1 MKKSLKVFA
10 FACSFS
16 LVLGLSSC
24 SNGSDLDSRENSG
37 SSSGETSGGT
47 TSGGTTTGGAT
58 TGGTT
63 TGGGTSGTHITSQ
76 VIKSGLK
83 FDFSNAKAIAAV
95 DKENSGRAAYSIN
108 SRAATPDS
116 SVDDSPLLKILE
128 DGKFESALTLADN
141 ANLANIKEIYK
152 SPLEGSNDIF
162 IVFDGTSSFYDEQVT
177 VDENGKT
184 VSSNSVYK
192 TLGQLVCIHED
203 NTIAD
208 ILKIEG
214 STNSYDTWQNYLS
227 LETDK
232 GVVFDAAG
240 NLYYMARKWNS
251 SGDMSIVYK
260 FDPKTN
266 EITELTASVSGTN
279 YSSFKITKDGKI
291 IFVQGQRDGSGSSA
305 TFLRAI
311 PVDDPNNFSSIY
323 YSSGNSWDFGVLDWV
338 YDEKNEV
345 IYYVPRDKG
354 LYKAERSGNSFKT
367 GELLGTSTG
376 SELNAGRYF
385 ESNYIYV
392 ANWSAQ
398 EYSFNHGNGDVSFKL
413 VDAYG
418 NLIPENAVRC
428 IIEYFANFIDH
439 KSDSAKDIH
448 LTTAEVDI
456 RFDVFKN
463 IEGYEDIYTAT
474 KGLKNAEVIKA
485 LDTFKLRNLLHDVFD
500 SRHGYYGSAKNYISK
515 TSVYKHNFFA
525 DILYVKGTDTL
536 LCNSDEPVNSSTE
549 VKGSEYF
556 KKKGEYY
563 LSWASLYDVLSV
575 PFMQGFSSV
584 WDKNDNLVFKK
595 SDGSIDYSVILK
607 DAFSKCYTHGEKEF
621 RLDIFKD
628 DETYG
633 ALYSDLTDEEALKW
647 IIEDD
652 ERLFWFGNAFSGEWD
667 SAKNFTDLFFIK
679 GTNEPAYKQSLKDVC
694 YSRNYGEVIKDY
706 TVNSDG
712 SLWARYTN
720 TSSSGGSEDKYFYF
734 VQITDSDGCLIND
747 FNEVNLPAGKVSQTI
762 ENDGALY
769 MKYSLLDSNGG
780 ESGFHQIYKVNF
792 ADGAYVNMFKNVPN
806 NEKLEVISYSV
817 GADRLYYSAVRGTSV
832 ENGVVS
838 TVTNE
843 YNPLEITKKLSAI
856 YTF

>member
-10 FACSFS
+10 VVCSIAFF
-16 LVLGLSSC
+16 LGLSAC
-24 SNGSDLDSRENSG
+24 STGSDSDSGENSG
-37 SSSGETSGGT
+37 SNSGGSSGGT
-47 TSGGTTTGGAT
+47 T

-63 TGGGTSGTHITSQ
+63 TGGGTSGSHTTSQ

-95 DKENSGRAAYSIN
+95 DKDSSGRAAYSIN
-108 SRAATPDS
+108 SRAVTTDS

-152 SPLEGSNDIF
+152 SPLEDSNDIF
-162 IVFDGTSSFYDEQVT
+162 IVFDETSSFYDEQVT
-177 VDENGKT
+177 VDENGNT
-184 VSSNSVYK
+184 ISSNTVQK

-208 ILKIEG
+208 ILKIG
-214 STNSYDTWQNYLS
+214 DSDNSWDYYQNYLS

-232 GVVFDAAG
+232 GVIFDAAG

-251 SGDMSIVYK
+251 TGDMSVVYK

-291 IFVQGQRDGSGSSA
+291 IFVEGSRWNSNSST

-311 PVDDPNNFSSIY
+311 PVDNPNNFSNIY
-323 YSSGNSWDFGVLDWV
+323 YSSDGSGLYSWV
-338 YDEKNEV
+338 YDEVNEV
-345 IYYVPRDKG
+345 MYYVTYDG
-354 LYKAERSGNSFKT
+354 LYKAERSGDSFKD
-367 GELLGTSTG
+367 GELLGTSTRLNL
-376 SELNAGRYF
+376 SEYDYF
-385 ESNYIYV
+385 S
-392 ANWSAQ
+392 
-398 EYSFNHGNGDVSFKL
+398 GSFKNIAVWRTEEVSYYENNEEIIL
-413 VDAYG
+413 KFIDDNG
-418 NLIPENAVRC
+418 NLIPENVVKY
-428 IIEYFANFIDH
+428 IIECCAYINSSNHTRLSIDN
-439 KSDSAKDIH
+439 I
-448 LTTAEVDI
+448 DI
-456 RFDVFKN
+456 RFDLFKN
-463 IEGYEDIYTAT
+463 IEGFEDIYKAA
-474 KGLKNAEVIKA
+474 KGLKNAEAIKA
-485 LDTFKLRNLLHDVFD
+485 LDTVKLRDLFDFVFD
-500 SRHGYYGSAKNYISK
+500 DNYGYYGSRKNYISK
-515 TSVYKHNFFA
+515 SYSYKHNFLA
-525 DILYVKGTDTL
+525 DILYVKDSDTL

-549 VKGSEYF
+549 VKGTEYF
-556 KKKGEYY
+556 RKKGDYY
-563 LSWASLYDVLSV
+563 SNDGDVTSLFGIAY
-575 PFMQGFSSV
+575 QTYGFFSIC
-584 WDKNDNLVFKK
+584 DNFKK
-595 SDGSIDYSVILK
+595 QDGSVDYSAILK

-621 RLDIFKD
+621 RLNTFKD
-628 DETYG
+628 DKIYG
-633 ALYSDLTDEEALKW
+633 SLYSDLTDEEVLKW

-652 ERLFWFGNAFSGEWD
+652 ERLFWFGNAFCECRTTDGKLVSGG
-667 SAKNFTDLFFIK
+667 KNFSDFFFIK
-679 GTNEPAYKQSLKDVC
+679 GTDEPAYKQTKQSVSYSSL
-694 YSRNYGEVIKDY
+694 NDY
-706 TVNSDG
+706 TIDSDG

-720 TSSSGGSEDKYFYF
+720 TTSSWGSEDKYFYF

-747 FNEVNLPAGKVSQTI
+747 FNEVNLPEGKVSQTI

-769 MKYSLLDSNGG
+769 MKYSLLDSNGN
-780 ESGFHQIYKVNF
+780 ETGFQQIYKVNF
-792 ADGAYVNMFKNVPN
+792 ADGNYVNMFKNVPN
-806 NEKLEVISYSV
+806 NERLEVVSYSV

>member
-37 SSSGETSGGT
+37 SSSGESSGGTTSGGT
-47 TSGGTTTGGAT
+47 TTGGTTTGGAT

-63 TGGGTSGTHITSQ
+63 AGGGTSGTHITSQ

-177 VDENGKT
+177 VDENGNT

-208 ILKIEG
+208 ILKINDSE
-214 STNSYDTWQNYLS
+214 NSYDTWQNYLS

-232 GVVFDAAG
+232 GVMFDAAG

-367 GELLGTSTG
+367 GELIGTSTG

-385 ESNYIYV
+385 SSDSINV
-392 ANWSAQ
+392 ADWRAN
-398 EYSFNHGNGDVSFKL
+398 EVSYWVNNEEIILRFI
-413 VDAYG
+413 DDNE
-418 NLIPENAVRC
+418 NLIPENVARY
-428 IIEYFANFIDH
+428 IIEACACG
-439 KSDSAKDIH
+439 SSAKYGCLSIED
-448 LTTAEVDI
+448 VDI

-463 IEGYEDIYTAT
+463 IEGYEDIYNAT
-474 KGLKNAEVIKA
+474 KGLKNAEAIKA
-485 LDTFKLRNLLHDVFD
+485 LDTFKLRNLFYDVFD
-500 SRHGYYGSAKNYISK
+500 YSHGYYGYTKNYISK
-515 TSVYKHNFFA
+515 SSAYKHNLLA
-525 DILYVKGTDTL
+525 DILYVKDSDTL
-536 LCNSDEPVNSSTE
+536 LCNSDEPINSSTE

-556 KKKGEYY
+556 GKNGDYSKDGNISVFSTQYKQGF
-563 LSWASLYDVLSV
+563 LSV
-575 PFMQGFSSV
+575 S
-584 WDKNDNLVFKK
+584 NNYKK
-595 SDGSIDYSVILK
+595 SDGSVDCSAILK
-607 DAFSKCYTHGEKEF
+607 NAFSNCYTHGEKEF
-621 RLDIFKD
+621 RLDTFKD
-628 DETYG
+628 DGTYG

-667 SAKNFTDLFFIK
+667 GNKYVSAKNFTDLFFIK

-720 TSSSGGSEDKYFYF
+720 TNSSWSSEEDKYFYF

-747 FNEVNLPAGKVSQTI
+747 FNEVNLPSGKVSQTI

-769 MKYSLLDSNGG
+769 MKYSLLTSNGG
-780 ESGFHQIYKVNF
+780 ETGFHQIYKVNF

>member
-1 MKKSLKVFA
+1 M
-10 FACSFS
+10 
-16 LVLGLSSC
+16 
-24 SNGSDLDSRENSG
+24 
-37 SSSGETSGGT
+37 
-47 TSGGTTTGGAT
+47 
-58 TGGTT
+58 
-63 TGGGTSGTHITSQ
+63 
-76 VIKSGLK
+76 
-83 FDFSNAKAIAAV
+83 
-95 DKENSGRAAYSIN
+95 
-108 SRAATPDS
+108 
-116 SVDDSPLLKILE
+116 
-128 DGKFESALTLADN
+128 
-141 ANLANIKEIYK
+141 
-152 SPLEGSNDIF
+152 EGSNDIF
-162 IVFDGTSSFYDEQVT
+162 IVFDGTSSFYDEQIT

-266 EITELTASVSGTN
+266 ELTELTASVSGTN

-354 LYKAERSGNSFKT
+354 LYKAERNGNSFKT

-385 ESNYIYV
+385 ESNNIFV
-392 ANWSAQ
+392 VDWSSGDFYCYASGN
-398 EYSFNHGNGDVSFKL
+398 ESIKIIDGNGR
-413 VDAYG
+413 
-418 NLIPENAVRC
+418 LIPENVVKY
-428 IIEYFANFIDH
+428 IIEGCVYNINSSKHINVYVD
-439 KSDSAKDIH
+439 D
-448 LTTAEVDI
+448 VDI

-474 KGLKNAEVIKA
+474 KGLKNAEAIKA
-485 LDTFKLRNLLHDVFD
+485 LDTFKIRNLFYDVL
-500 SRHGYYGSAKNYISK
+500 SYSYGYYGYEKNYISK
-515 TSVYKHNFFA
+515 SSGFKHNFLA

-536 LCNSDEPVNSSTE
+536 LCNSNEPVNASSE
-549 VKGSEYF
+549 VKGSEVF
-556 KKKGEYY
+556 EKNGNYY
-563 LSWASLYDVLSV
+563 LYDGNISGLFNGKWNTGFLSV
-575 PFMQGFSSV
+575 F
-584 WDKNDNLVFKK
+584 DKNDNLVFKK
-595 SDGSIDYSVILK
+595 SDGSINYSVILK
-607 DAFSKCYTHGEKEF
+607 DSFSRCYTHGEKEF
-621 RLDIFKD
+621 RLDTFKD

-633 ALYSDLTDEEALKW
+633 VLYSDLTDEAALEW
-647 IIEDD
+647 ITEDD
-652 ERLFWFGNAFSGEWD
+652 ERLFWFGNAFSGEWG

-712 SLWARYTN
+712 SLWGRYTN
-720 TSSSGGSEDKYFYF
+720 TTSSYGSEDKYFYF

-769 MKYSLLDSNGG
+769 MKYSLLNSNGG
-780 ESGFHQIYKVNF
+780 ETGFHQIYKVNF
-792 ADGAYVNMFKNVPN
+792 ADGTYVNMFKNVPN

-817 GADRLYYSAVRGTSV
+817 GAERLYYSAVRGTSV

>member
-10 FACSFS
+10 VVCSIAFF
-16 LVLGLSSC
+16 LGLSAC
-24 SNGSDLDSRENSG
+24 SNGSDSDSGENSG
-37 SSSGETSGGT
+37 STSGGS
-47 TSGGTTTGGAT
+47 SGGTTTGGAT
-58 TGGTT
+58 TGG
-63 TGGGTSGTHITSQ
+63 GTSGSHTTSQ

-108 SRAATPDS
+108 SRVATPDS

-141 ANLANIKEIYK
+141 ANLATVKEIYK
-152 SPLEGSNDIF
+152 SPLEDSNDIF

-177 VDENGKT
+177 VDENGNT

-208 ILKIEG
+208 ILKINDSE
-214 STNSYDTWQNYLS
+214 NSWDTWQNYLS

-232 GVVFDAAG
+232 GVMFDAAG

-251 SGDMSIVYK
+251 SGDTSVVYK

-266 EITELTASVSGTN
+266 EITELTASVYGTE

-291 IFVQGQRDGSGSSA
+291 IFVQGSRYSSGSSA
-305 TFLRAI
+305 AFLRAI
-311 PVDDPNNFSSIY
+311 PVDDPNNFSNICYFSDG
-323 YSSGNSWDFGVLDWV
+323 SSLNSWV
-338 YDEKNEV
+338 YDEVNEV
-345 IYYVPRDKG
+345 MYYVTYDG
-354 LYKAERSGNSFKT
+354 LYKAERSGDSFKT
-367 GELLGTSTG
+367 GELIGESTG
-376 SELNAGRYF
+376 NYLFASNYF
-385 ESNYIYV
+385 NMSNYIYV
-392 ANWSAQ
+392 ADWYTGEHSYWKTDEKIILKFIDDN
-398 EYSFNHGNGDVSFKL
+398 DK
-413 VDAYG
+413 
-418 NLIPENAVRC
+418 LIPENVVRY
-428 IIEYFANFIDH
+428 IIEGCAYQNSENYIRLSVED
-439 KSDSAKDIH
+439 
-448 LTTAEVDI
+448 VDI

-474 KGLKNAEVIKA
+474 KGLKNAEAIKA
-485 LDTFKLRNLLHDVFD
+485 LDTFRLRNLFYDIFNY
-500 SRHGYYGSAKNYISK
+500 SYGYYGYTKNYINKS
-515 TSVYKHNFFA
+515 SGYKHNFLA
-525 DILYVKGTDTL
+525 DTLYVKDSDIL
-536 LCNSDEPVNSSTE
+536 LCNSDEPINSTTE

-556 KKKGEYY
+556 RKNGDYY
-563 LSWASLYDVLSV
+563 S
-575 PFMQGFSSV
+575 
-584 WDKNDNLVFKK
+584 
-595 SDGSIDYSVILK
+595 SDGSINVFSTQYKQGFLSVCDNFKKSNGSINYSAILK
-607 DAFSKCYTHGEKEF
+607 DAFSRCYTHGEKEF
-621 RLDIFKD
+621 RLGTFKD

-633 ALYSDLTDEEALKW
+633 ALYSDLTDEAALEW
-647 IIEDD
+647 ITEDD
-652 ERLFWFGNAFSGEWD
+652 ERLFWFGNAFAEFVA
-667 SAKNFTDLFFIK
+667 AKNFTDLFFIK
-679 GTNEPAYKQSLKDVC
+679 GTDEPAYKQTKESVSYSSL
-694 YSRNYGEVIKDY
+694 NDY

-720 TSSSGGSEDKYFYF
+720 TSSSWSSEDKYFYF

-747 FNEVNLPAGKVSQTI
+747 FNEVNLPVGKVSQTI
-762 ENDGALY
+762 EDNGALY
-769 MKYSLLDSNGG
+769 MKYSLLNSSGN
-780 ESGFHQIYKVNF
+780 ETGFHQIYKVNF

-806 NEKLEVISYSV
+806 NEKLEVVSYSV

-843 YNPLEITKKLSAI
+843 YNPLEVTKKLSAI

>member
-37 SSSGETSGGT
+37 SSSGESSGGT

-63 TGGGTSGTHITSQ
+63 AGGGTSGTHITSQ

-177 VDENGKT
+177 VDENGNT
-184 VSSNSVYK
+184 ISSDSVYK

-214 STNSYDTWQNYLS
+214 STNPYDTWQNYLS

-232 GVVFDAAG
+232 GVMFDAAG

-291 IFVQGQRDGSGSSA
+291 IFVQGSRYSSGSSA

-311 PVDDPNNFSSIY
+311 PVDDPNNFSNIY
-323 YSSGNSWDFGVLDWV
+323 YNSTDGSGLYSWV

-345 IYYVPRDKG
+345 MYYVPHNNG
-354 LYKAERSGNSFKT
+354 LYKAERSGDSFKS
-367 GELLGTSTG
+367 GNLIGTSTG

-385 ESNYIYV
+385 SSDSINV
-392 ANWSAQ
+392 ADWRAN
-398 EYSFNHGNGDVSFKL
+398 EKL
-413 VDAYG
+413 RFIDDNE
-418 NLIPENAVRC
+418 NLIPENVARY
-428 IIEYFANFIDH
+428 IIEDCACG
-439 KSDSAKDIH
+439 SSAKYGRLSIED
-448 LTTAEVDI
+448 VDI

-463 IEGYEDIYTAT
+463 IEGYEDIYNAT
-474 KGLKNAEVIKA
+474 KGLKNAEAIKA
-485 LDTFKLRNLLHDVFD
+485 LDTFKLRNLFYDVFD
-500 SRHGYYGSAKNYISK
+500 YRHGYYGYTKNYISK
-515 TSVYKHNFFA
+515 SSAYKHNLLS
-525 DILYVKGTDTL
+525 DILYVKDSDTL
-536 LCNSDEPVNSSTE
+536 LCNSDEPINSSTE
-549 VKGSEYF
+549 VKGTEYF
-556 KKKGEYY
+556 DKTGDYY
-563 LSWASLYDVLSV
+563 SNDGNISV
-575 PFMQGFSSV
+575 FSTQSEQGFLSI

-595 SDGSIDYSVILK
+595 SDGSVDYSVILK
-607 DAFSKCYTHGEKEF
+607 DAFSRCYTHGEKEF
-621 RLDIFKD
+621 RLDTFKD
-628 DETYG
+628 DGTYG
-633 ALYSDLTDEEALKW
+633 ALYSDLTDEAALEW
-647 IIEDD
+647 ITEDD

-667 SAKNFTDLFFIK
+667 GNKYVCAKNFTDLFFIK
-679 GTNEPAYKQSLKDVC
+679 GTNEPAFKQTKQFV
-694 YSRNYGEVIKDY
+694 NYNYDIKDY

-720 TSSSGGSEDKYFYF
+720 TSSSGSSEDKYFYF
-734 VQITDSDGCLIND
+734 VQIIDSDGCLIND

-769 MKYSLLDSNGG
+769 MKYSLLNSNGD
-780 ESGFHQIYKVNF
+780 ETGFHQIYKVNF

>member
-16 LVLGLSSC
+16 LLLGFSSC

-37 SSSGETSGGT
+37 SSSGESSGGTTSGGT

-251 SGDMSIVYK
+251 SGDMSVVYK

-279 YSSFKITKDGKI
+279 YGSFKITKDGKI
-291 IFVQGQRDGSGSSA
+291 IFVQGSRYSSGSSA

-311 PVDDPNNFSSIY
+311 PVDDPNNFSNIY
-323 YSSGNSWDFGVLDWV
+323 YSSDGSSLNNWV

-345 IYYVPRDKG
+345 MYYVTYDG
-354 LYKAERSGNSFKT
+354 LYKAERSGDSFKT
-367 GELLGTSTG
+367 QEFIGYDTDTTKFDYSIFFLSEGIDVADWRADEISYWKNG
-376 SELNAGRYF
+376 SVE
-385 ESNYIYV
+385 IK
-392 ANWSAQ
+392 
-398 EYSFNHGNGDVSFKL
+398 FKL
-413 VDAYG
+413 IDDNG
-418 NLIPENAVRC
+418 ILIPENVVKY
-428 IIEYFANFIDH
+428 IIETQLFWTSVCLSVD
-439 KSDSAKDIH
+439 D
-448 LTTAEVDI
+448 VDI
-456 RFDVFKN
+456 RFDVFKD
-463 IEGYEDIYTAT
+463 IKGYEDIYNAT
-474 KGLKNAEVIKA
+474 KGLKNAEAIKA
-485 LDTFKLRNLLHDVFD
+485 LDTLKLRNLFYDVFD
-500 SRHGYYGSAKNYISK
+500 YSHGYYGYTKNYISK
-515 TSVYKHNFFA
+515 SSGYKHNFLA
-525 DILYVKGTDTL
+525 DILYVKDSDTL
-536 LCNSDEPVNSSTE
+536 LCNSDKPVNSSTE
-549 VKGSEYF
+549 VKGTEYF
-556 KKKGEYY
+556 GKNGDYY
-563 LSWASLYDVLSV
+563 SSDGIVGVFSTQHKQGFLSV
-575 PFMQGFSSV
+575 S
-584 WDKNDNLVFKK
+584 NNYKK
-595 SDGSIDYSVILK
+595 SDGSVDYSVILK
-607 DAFSKCYTHGEKEF
+607 DSFSKCYTHGEKEF

-633 ALYSDLTDEEALKW
+633 ALYSDLTDEAALEW
-647 IIEDD
+647 ITEDD
-652 ERLFWFGNAFSGEWD
+652 ERLFWFGNALLYGEWD
-667 SAKNFTDLFFIK
+667 GNKFVHAKNFTDLFFIK
-679 GTNEPAYKQSLKDVC
+679 GTDEPAFKQTKQSV
-694 YSRNYGEVIKDY
+694 YYNYDIKDY

-720 TSSSGGSEDKYFYF
+720 TSSSGGSGDKYFYF

-769 MKYSLLDSNGG
+769 MKYSLLNSNGG

-792 ADGAYVNMFKNVPN
+792 SDGAYVNMFKNVPN

>member
-10 FACSFS
+10 VVCSIAFF
-16 LVLGLSSC
+16 LGLSAC
-24 SNGSDLDSRENSG
+24 SNGSDSDSGENSG
-37 SSSGETSGGT
+37 STSGGS
-47 TSGGTTTGGAT
+47 SGGTT

-63 TGGGTSGTHITSQ
+63 TGGGTSGSHTTSQ

-95 DKENSGRAAYSIN
+95 DKENSGRSAYSIN

-128 DGKFESALTLADN
+128 NGKFESALTLADN

-152 SPLEGSNDIF
+152 SPLEDSNDIF

-177 VDENGKT
+177 VDENGNT
-184 VSSNSVYK
+184 ISSNTVQK
-192 TLGQLVCIHED
+192 TLGQLVCIHEN

-208 ILKIEG
+208 ILKINDSG
-214 STNSYDTWQNYLS
+214 DPYATWQNYLS

-232 GVVFDAAG
+232 GVMFDAAG

-251 SGDMSIVYK
+251 SGSDTSVVYK

-291 IFVQGQRDGSGSSA
+291 IFVQGRYSSGSSA
-305 TFLRAI
+305 AFLRAI
-311 PVDDPNNFSSIY
+311 PVDDPNNFSNIY
-323 YSSGNSWDFGVLDWV
+323 YSSEGTELYSWV
-338 YDEKNEV
+338 YDEVNEV
-345 IYYVPRDKG
+345 MYYVPHNNG
-354 LYKAERSGNSFKT
+354 LYKAKRNGNSFVDA
-367 GELLGTSTG
+367 EFIGTRTD
-376 SELNAGRYF
+376 SELNAERYF
-385 ESNYIYV
+385 KSSNYIYV
-392 ANWSAQ
+392 ADWMENEISYWKND
-398 EYSFNHGNGDVSFKL
+398 EEIRLKFVYDND
-413 VDAYG
+413 
-418 NLIPENAVRC
+418 NLIPENLVRY
-428 IIEYFANFIDH
+428 IIEKCAY
-439 KSDSAKDIH
+439 DSSSKYERLSVDD
-448 LTTAEVDI
+448 VDI
-456 RFDVFKN
+456 RFDVFKD
-463 IEGYEDIYTAT
+463 IEGYEDIYNAT
-474 KGLKNAEVIKA
+474 KGLKNAEAIKA
-485 LDTFKLRNLLHDVFD
+485 LDTFKLRNLFYDAFN
-500 SRHGYYGSAKNYISK
+500 SNHGYYGYTKNYINKS
-515 TSVYKHNFFA
+515 SAYKHNFLA
-525 DILYVKGTDTL
+525 DILYVKGSETL
-536 LCNSDEPVNSSTE
+536 LCNSEEPINSSTE
-549 VKGSEYF
+549 VKGTEYF
-556 KKKGEYY
+556 GKNGAYYSSEGSINVFSIQNEKGF
-563 LSWASLYDVLSV
+563 L
-575 PFMQGFSSV
+575 SV

-607 DAFSKCYTHGEKEF
+607 DAFSRCYTHGEKEF

-633 ALYSDLTDEEALKW
+633 ALYSDLTDEAALKW

-652 ERLFWFGNAFSGEWD
+652 ERLFWFGNAFSGEWRED
-667 SAKNFTDLFFIK
+667 GYFCPKNFSDLFFIK
-679 GTNEPAYKQSLKDVC
+679 GTDEPAFKQTLRNASYC
-694 YSRNYGEVIKDY
+694 YDIKDY

-720 TSSSGGSEDKYFYF
+720 TNDSEDKYFYF

-747 FNEVNLPAGKVSQTI
+747 FNEVNLPEGKVSQTI

-769 MKYSLLDSNGG
+769 MKYSLLNSNGD
-780 ESGFHQIYKVNF
+780 ETGFHQIYKVNF
-792 ADGAYVNMFKNVPN
+792 ADGSYVNMFKNVPN

-843 YNPLEITKKLSAI
+843 YNPLEVTKKLSAI

>member
-37 SSSGETSGGT
+37 SSSGESSGGT

-63 TGGGTSGTHITSQ
+63 AGGGTSGTHITSQ

-83 FDFSNAKAIAAV
+83 FDFSDAKAIAAV

-177 VDENGKT
+177 VDENGNT
-184 VSSNSVYK
+184 ISSDSVYK

-203 NTIAD
+203 NTISD
-208 ILKIEG
+208 ILKINDSE
-214 STNSYDTWQNYLS
+214 NSYDTWQNYLS

-232 GVVFDAAG
+232 GVMFDAAG

-251 SGDMSIVYK
+251 SGDMSVVYK
-260 FDPKTN
+260 FDPNTN

-291 IFVQGQRDGSGSSA
+291 IFVEGSRWNSGSSA

-311 PVDDPNNFSSIY
+311 PVDDPNNFSNIY
-323 YSSGNSWDFGVLDWV
+323 YSSEGSSLCNWV
-338 YDEKNEV
+338 YDEKNEFM
-345 IYYVPRDKG
+345 YYVTYDG
-354 LYKAERSGNSFKT
+354 LYKAERSGDSFKT
-367 GELLGTSTG
+367 EELLGTSTG

-385 ESNYIYV
+385 ESKNIFV
-392 ANWSAQ
+392 VDWSSGDFYCYASGN
-398 EYSFNHGNGDVSFKL
+398 ESIKIIDGNGR
-413 VDAYG
+413 
-418 NLIPENAVRC
+418 LIPENVVKY
-428 IIEYFANFIDH
+428 IIEGCVYNINSSKHINVYVD
-439 KSDSAKDIH
+439 D
-448 LTTAEVDI
+448 VDI

-474 KGLKNAEVIKA
+474 KGLKNAEAIKA
-485 LDTFKLRNLLHDVFD
+485 LDAFKLRNLFYDVL
-500 SRHGYYGSAKNYISK
+500 SYSYGYYGYEKNYISK
-515 TSVYKHNFFA
+515 SSGFKHNFLA

-536 LCNSDEPVNSSTE
+536 LCNSNEPVNASTE
-549 VKGSEYF
+549 VKGSEVF
-556 KKKGEYY
+556 EKNGNYY
-563 LSWASLYDVLSV
+563 LYDGNISELFNGKWNMGFISV
-575 PFMQGFSSV
+575 F
-584 WDKNDNLVFKK
+584 DKNDNLVFKK

-621 RLDIFKD
+621 RLDTLKD

-633 ALYSDLTDEEALKW
+633 VLYSDLTDEAALEW

-652 ERLFWFGNAFSGEWD
+652 ERLFWFGNALYEEWD
-667 SAKNFTDLFFIK
+667 GNKYVSTNKNFTDLFFIK
-679 GTNEPAYKQSLKDVC
+679 GTNEPAFKQTKQSVS
-694 YSRNYGEVIKDY
+694 YSELKDY

-769 MKYSLLDSNGG
+769 MKYSLLNSNGN

-792 ADGAYVNMFKNVPN
+792 SDGAYVNMFKNVPN

-817 GADRLYYSAVRGTSV
+817 GAERLYYSAVRGTSV

>member
-10 FACSFS
+10 VVCSIAFF
-16 LVLGLSSC
+16 LGLSAC
-24 SNGSDLDSRENSG
+24 SNGSDSDSGENSG
-37 SSSGETSGGT
+37 STSGGS
-47 TSGGTTTGGAT
+47 SGGTT

-63 TGGGTSGTHITSQ
+63 TGGGTSGSHTTSQ

-95 DKENSGRAAYSIN
+95 DKENSGRSAYSIN

-128 DGKFESALTLADN
+128 NGKFESALTLADN

-152 SPLEGSNDIF
+152 SPLEDSNDIF

-177 VDENGKT
+177 VDENGNT
-184 VSSNSVYK
+184 ISSNTVQK
-192 TLGQLVCIHED
+192 TLGQLVCIHEN

-208 ILKIEG
+208 ILKINDSGEP
-214 STNSYDTWQNYLS
+214 YATWQNYLS

-232 GVVFDAAG
+232 GVMFDAAG

-251 SGDMSIVYK
+251 SGSDTSVVYK

-291 IFVQGQRDGSGSSA
+291 IFVQGRYSSGSSA

-311 PVDDPNNFSSIY
+311 PVDDPEHPYNIY
-323 YSSGNSWDFGVLDWV
+323 YNSTDSNLRDWV

-345 IYYVPRDKG
+345 MYYVDWNKG
-354 LYKAERSGNSFKT
+354 LYKAVRNENSFEEPKFIAET
-367 GELLGTSTG
+367 TSVYL
-376 SELNAGRYF
+376 SYFNYFAYDSINVAYWRNLNEDKDG
-385 ESNYIYV
+385 
-392 ANWSAQ
+392 
-398 EYSFNHGNGDVSFKL
+398 FKF
-413 VDAYG
+413 VDD
-418 NLIPENAVRC
+418 NDKLIPENVVKY
-428 IIEYFANFIDH
+428 IIETQSLWNSVCLSVD
-439 KSDSAKDIH
+439 D
-448 LTTAEVDI
+448 VDI
-456 RFDVFKN
+456 KFDVFKD
-463 IEGYEDIYTAT
+463 IEGYEDIYIAT
-474 KGLKNAEVIKA
+474 KGLKNAEAIKA
-485 LDTFKLRNLLHDVFD
+485 LDTFKLRNLFYDVFD
-500 SRHGYYGSAKNYISK
+500 YNHGYYGYTKNYINKSS
-515 TSVYKHNFFA
+515 TYKHNFLA
-525 DILYVKGTDTL
+525 DVLYIKDSNTL
-536 LCNSDEPVNSSTE
+536 LCNSEEPINTSTE

-556 KKKGEYY
+556 RKNGIYY
-563 LSWASLYDVLSV
+563 CSDGSV
-575 PFMQGFSSV
+575 NLFSAEPKFGAFSIL
-584 WDKNDNLVFKK
+584 NVFKK
-595 SDGSIDYSVILK
+595 SDGSIDYSAILK

-633 ALYSDLTDEEALKW
+633 ALYSDLTDEAALKW
-647 IIEDD
+647 ITEDD
-652 ERLFWFGNAFSGEWD
+652 ERLFWFGYSFSVGWKEGEY
-667 SAKNFTDLFFIK
+667 KNFTDLFFIK
-679 GTNEPAYKQSLKDVC
+679 GTNEPAFNQPKQSV
-694 YSRNYGEVIKDY
+694 NYWYDIKDY

-720 TSSSGGSEDKYFYF
+720 TSSSWGSEDKYFYF

-769 MKYSLLDSNGG
+769 MKYSLLNSNGD
-780 ESGFHQIYKVNF
+780 ETGFHQIYKVNF
-792 ADGAYVNMFKNVPN
+792 ADGSYVNMFKNVPN
-806 NEKLEVISYSV
+806 NEKLEVVSYSV
-817 GADRLYYSAVRGTSV
+817 GADRLYYSAVRGTAV

-843 YNPLEITKKLSAI
+843 YNPLEVTKKLSAI